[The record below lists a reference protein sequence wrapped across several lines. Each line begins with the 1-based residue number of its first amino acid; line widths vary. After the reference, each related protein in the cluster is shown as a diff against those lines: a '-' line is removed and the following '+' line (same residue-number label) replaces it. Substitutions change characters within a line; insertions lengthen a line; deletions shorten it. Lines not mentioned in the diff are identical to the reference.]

1 MQGNFSKICENSV
14 NDPQIGGQS
23 WKAECGL
30 LTSCASGQAGSEA
43 SDEAGDETGAFRR
56 GSGEGL
62 LDAGFS
68 DAARDV

>member
-1 MQGNFSKICENSV
+1 MPGNFSKSCENSV
-14 NDPQIGGQS
+14 NDPQAGGRS
-23 WKAECGL
+23 CEVNAGL
-30 LTSCASGQAGSEA
+30 LTSCASGQAGDEA
-43 SDEAGDETGAFRR
+43 SDETGAVRR